1 MILGVGIDVCSVAR
15 MNESLERFGER
26 IWSRI
31 LTQGERDDLAPRADR
46 AAALA
51 GRFAVKEALFKAL
64 DGAPGVGWHDLD
76 IRGAP
81 RRGPVATLHGRARV
95 LAERM
100 GVRRILVSITHDA
113 GVAAAVAILEGDELA
128 NERLAEEK
136 RP

>member
-31 LTQGERDDLAPRADR
+31 LTPGERDDLAPRADR

-51 GRFAVKEALFKAL
+51 GRFAVKEALFKAMA
-64 DGAPGVGWHDLD
+64 GAPGAGWHDLD
-76 IRGAP
+76 VRGAP
-81 RRGPVATLHGRARV
+81 RRGPVVTLYGRARV

-100 GVRRILVSITHDA
+100 GVRRIMVSITHDA
-113 GVAAAVAILEGDELA
+113 GVAAAVAILEGDDGA
-128 NERLAEEK
+128 NERPAEEQS
-136 RP
+136 P